1 MKPTLF
7 KFASR
12 TISER
17 IFPAFSIL
25 SEIPK
30 IFFAA
35 LEKIKYPK
43 RLKRLLYLKKP
54 RSSFGITRPVSY
66 THLTLPTT

>member
-1 MKPTLF
+1 MKPILF
-7 KFASR
+7 KFESR

-17 IFPAFSIL
+17 IFPAFSVL

-43 RLKRLLYLKKP
+43 RLKRLLYQKNQNH
-54 RSSFGITRPVSY
+54 
-66 THLTLPTT
+66 HLVLLDQEPK